1 MGNRREEKKKAIPHL
16 AAENSSIKTSSI
28 TSKEVMSLWK
38 IKTDGEER
46 HERNRI
52 RRKRR
57 KKETAP
63 PHSTLSYTCVISRHP
78 VSRSRTLCLIVSQS
92 QVQSSK
98 RSVMSFAWLGISS
111 VGQRRDIKSRVPLFI
126 PDSRLSQ

>member
-57 KKETAP
+57 KKETALQFYP
-63 PHSTLSYTCVISRHP
+63 VIHMRNIQASCFQEP
-78 VSRSRTLCLIVSQS
+78 DALPY
-92 QVQSSK
+92 
-98 RSVMSFAWLGISS
+98 SVPIPSS
-111 VGQRRDIKSRVPLFI
+111 VVKKERNVVCLARHLVCWPT
-126 PDSRLSQ
+126 P